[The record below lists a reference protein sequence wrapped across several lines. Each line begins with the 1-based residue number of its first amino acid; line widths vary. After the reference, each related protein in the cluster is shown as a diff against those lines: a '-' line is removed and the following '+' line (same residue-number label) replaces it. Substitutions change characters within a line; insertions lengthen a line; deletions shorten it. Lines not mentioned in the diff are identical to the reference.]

1 MNFCE
6 NCNILTE
13 GSLCPN
19 CGASVRAPKESDL
32 VLFAEF
38 DGRSNGMFSDALKN
52 NGIDFVSVP
61 VHGGY
66 SQLNPP
72 ASYKFYVKFADYD
85 VAFEIYDLI
94 FGDDEQPPSA
104 DDDPPDIIDRLVK
117 VVVDRPYGSVHPEH
131 SDIKYKLN
139 YGYVQGVV
147 GGDGEEQDAYIV
159 GINYPLERGAE
170 FCGYV
175 IAVIIRKND
184 VETKWVVAPVYGGI
198 APRTP
203 HFTKEEIAAAVD
215 FQEKYFDIEIV
226 MQ

>member
-6 NCNILTE
+6 NCNQLTE
-13 GSLCPN
+13 ESLCPN

-38 DGRSNGMFSDALKN
+38 DGRSNGMFSDALSN

-66 SQLNPP
+66 SQLNTPT
-72 ASYKFYVKFADYD
+72 SYKFYVKFADYD
-85 VAFEIYDLI
+85 AAFEIYDAI
-94 FGDDEQPPSA
+94 FGDGEQAPSA
-104 DDDPPDIIDRLVK
+104 DDDPSDIIDRLVK

-131 SDIKYKLN
+131 PDIKYKLN
-139 YGYVQGVV
+139 YGCVQGVV
-147 GGDGEEQDAYIV
+147 GGDGEEQDAYLM
-159 GINYPLERGAE
+159 GYCKPLAIGQEVD
-170 FCGYV
+170 GYV
-175 IAVIIRKND
+175 IAVIVRKNN
-184 VETKWVVAPVYGGI
+184 VETKWVVAPYLPYVKDCY
-198 APRTP
+198 
-203 HFTKEEIAAAVD
+203 TKEEIAAAVD